1 MTTIP
6 QQSLRAAI
14 AAVLPAAGSTGIM
27 ACALV
32 VRGPD
37 SITLTASDY
46 DVTLQTT
53 MPAPHGDVWTLCVN
67 ARALNDV
74 VSAMPAG
81 DVAIEALDASMT
93 LSAGRSR
100 FTLRGLGADE
110 FPDVAIGDAE
120 GAHAPLNIDGI
131 KRVSHAVS
139 ADESRPA
146 LNGICMGADGSMTA
160 TDGHRIAHAPGDG
173 SGGVAAILHRRAVDI
188 VSRMD
193 APTIAAAGRH
203 MLITSGPTTL
213 TVRAIEEVFPDWRR
227 VVPEH
232 KPTLTVGNAALVSAL
247 RRVGVLGSGKH
258 ALVRVKIADGRM
270 TLDATHPELG
280 DAHAEVECDVTGAD
294 VEIGMN
300 PRYMLDALAAV
311 GGETVTLALGDQFA
325 PMLVTG
331 GDGVLC
337 VCMPMRL

>member
-14 AAVLPAAGSTGIM
+14 AAVLPAAGSTVIM

-46 DVTLQTT
+46 DVTLQTM

-81 DVAIEALDASMT
+81 DVVIEAVDASMT

-160 TDGHRIAHAPGDG
+160 TDGHRVAHAPGDG
-173 SGGVAAILHRRAVDI
+173 SSGVAAILHRRAIDI
-188 VSRMD
+188 VARMS
-193 APTIAAAGRH
+193 APTIAAFDRYMTIIDGN
-203 MLITSGPTTL
+203 TTL
-213 TVRAIEEVFPDWRR
+213 TVRAIEETFPDWRK
-227 VVPEH
+227 VI
-232 KPTLTVGNAALVSAL
+232 PTYEPSLTVSSTAFAAAIK
-247 RRVGVLGSGKH
+247 RVGVLGSGKH
-258 ALVRVKIADGRM
+258 SLVRVNVGNGRM
-270 TLDATHPELG
+270 TLDATHPDLG

-300 PRYMLDALAAV
+300 PRYMLDALASV
-311 GGETVTLALGDQFA
+311 GGDSVTLSLKDQFS
-325 PMLVTG
+325 PVLVK
-331 GDGVLC
+331 GDGDSFC
-337 VCMPMRL
+337 VVMPMRL